1 MPTQLPQNFDPDSQ
15 EGNSWDLLPAD
26 KYLAQIVEASVLQ
39 PRNGDGYYVAL
50 TWRIIDGPYEGR
62 QVWQRITY
70 LHSSEQAQTIGRKAL
85 KDLCIALG
93 VTEHVE
99 DVEIFMFKEARIRVG
114 LEKDKTG
121 EYDDKNKVKC
131 VLPPEQASVAKPQG
145 STPRGAATKP
155 AATKQSASKPGRA
168 GSAPWHQG

>member
-26 KYLAQIVEASVLQ
+26 EYLAQIVEASVQ
-39 PRNGDGYYVAL
+39 PPRNGDGYYVAL

-99 DVEIFMFKEARIRVG
+99 ERRG
-114 LEKDKTG
+114 LL
-121 EYDDKNKVKC
+121 V
-131 VLPPEQASVAKPQG
+131 Q
-145 STPRGAATKP
+145 RGAHQGRHREGQDRRVRRQEQGQARP
-155 AATKQSASKPGRA
+155 AA
-168 GSAPWHQG
+168 